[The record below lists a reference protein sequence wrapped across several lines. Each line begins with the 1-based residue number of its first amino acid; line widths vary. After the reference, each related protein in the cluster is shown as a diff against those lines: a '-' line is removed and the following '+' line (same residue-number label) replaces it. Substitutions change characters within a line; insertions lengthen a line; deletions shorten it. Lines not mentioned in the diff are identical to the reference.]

1 MSRAGQRSAGARL
14 RAAAEV
20 RAAKAAMARVENCM
34 FVVDVLVVLVVLVR
48 NWLELMVLKKLDVVS

>member
-1 MSRAGQRSAGARL
+1 L

-48 NWLELMVLKKLDVVS
+48 NRLELMVLRRLDVVS